1 MTAKHKIDFLAINNS
16 LMKMI
21 HTLGTNEKFLKYARL
36 MVETPLASN
45 KSIFELKANLISDT
59 GLYNGLFN
67 LQPSSDEVVIE
78 ERVYIF
84 AYPLRPSAEM
94 FQTPTNMTLY
104 VFDIIVPNQ
113 YFLCDH
119 GTEQRA
125 MMIAHEMA
133 QTLDGERLTGIGEIK
148 FYDFDMGIVKN
159 TQKFSALS
167 LVVGVNHA
175 TIN

>member
-1 MTAKHKIDFLAINNS
+1 MTAKYKIDFLAINNS

-36 MVETPLASN
+36 

-119 GTEQRA
+119 GTKQRA